1 MGVYLKIILKYM
13 VTNVKERKT
22 RTAVMLLSIL
32 LSAALLFVSFSI
44 GASYESAQR
53 KMARG
58 MAGSATLSV
67 TRSDGGI
74 KDGILPE
81 LSSIHAS
88 VGMVEGTALYSENG
102 YYETIDLIA
111 ADLRKLSKINPPRLV
126 NGGDIS
132 DFSGSQVILPD
143 RFTSKYGIKKG
154 DTITLQVGETPISFT
169 VAEIAAYDTV
179 FLRHTRGATALVP
192 LSTLSGLLDQTE
204 GYTEILVEPA
214 KGVTTAELK
223 NELAAMLPSE
233 EYQVSEVINE
243 AQIEADA
250 RQKSMPF
257 FLISFFS
264 LTMSVFIIYGSYK
277 VITLD
282 RLPVI
287 GTFRS
292 IGATQKAVT
301 GILLLESMLY
311 GVIGG
316 LIGIPAGILVLKL
329 ILRGMGESISQGIEI
344 PVVISPFSILL
355 SFAAAVTVSL
365 LSAWLPVR
373 RASRLPI
380 KDVVLGSVEERTVP
394 RRIIVMGGVILFAV
408 SMILPKLA
416 SGKMLYPAGG
426 FSLLGLITATIL
438 MVPLLTNLIC
448 WGLEYLLRAVLG
460 NEGRLAARN
469 MRDNKNV
476 GQNITL
482 LFISISAVI
491 AITVVGNFVTTYV
504 GDVFRD
510 AELQGFADGYMEPQ
524 FVERVKNMEGIEKV
538 LPLHVYKDQMQA
550 DGRTLSRLEATDDL
564 DCYSSMMGLQYTE
577 KGMKEQAVSA
587 FAGQRAILLSE
598 SCMERMGF
606 LAGDTISLTGDTGE
620 NEYRIAGSFKSRATD
635 VEAVIPSSYAVVDFG
650 ASAYDFLAYTAADPE
665 AIMIQIRSLFG
676 ETANWSRTVEEFN
689 EDALSTVG
697 AFLQPMHSL
706 TYFILLMAAVGVI
719 NNLLINYMQKRRST
733 AMYKSV
739 GLSNRQNVKM
749 TLIEGFVSGLI
760 GAVIAIFVSYMEIK
774 TIFLVAGPKIAMAP
788 KLDAVTF
795 LTAGAMGVLVTLIG
809 SVVPII
815 KSRRMKLVEEIK
827 FE

>member
-214 KGVTTAELK
+214 EGVTTAELK

-394 RRIIVMGGVILFAV
+394 RRFIVMGGVILFAV

-448 WGLEYLLRAVLG
+448 WGLEYLLGAVLG

-689 EDALSTVG
+689 EDALSTVS

-815 KSRRMKLVEEIK
+815 KSCRMKLVEEIK

>member
-111 ADLRKLSKINPPRLV
+111 ADLRNLSKINPPRLV

-394 RRIIVMGGVILFAV
+394 RRFIVMGGVILFAV

-448 WGLEYLLRAVLG
+448 WGLEYLLGAVLG

-587 FAGQRAILLSE
+587 FAGQRTILLSE

-689 EDALSTVG
+689 EDALSTVS

-788 KLDAVTF
+788 KLDAGTF
-795 LTAGAMGVLVTLIG
+795 FNRRRYGRAGNTDRLCRSYHKEPQDEAGG
-809 SVVPII
+809 GD
-815 KSRRMKLVEEIK
+815 
-827 FE
+827 

>member
-214 KGVTTAELK
+214 EGVTTAELK

-233 EYQVSEVINE
+233 EYQISEVINE

-301 GILLLESMLY
+301 GILLLESML
-311 GVIGG
+311 
-316 LIGIPAGILVLKL
+316 
-329 ILRGMGESISQGIEI
+329 
-344 PVVISPFSILL
+344 
-355 SFAAAVTVSL
+355 
-365 LSAWLPVR
+365 
-373 RASRLPI
+373 
-380 KDVVLGSVEERTVP
+380 
-394 RRIIVMGGVILFAV
+394 
-408 SMILPKLA
+408 
-416 SGKMLYPAGG
+416 
-426 FSLLGLITATIL
+426 
-438 MVPLLTNLIC
+438 
-448 WGLEYLLRAVLG
+448 
-460 NEGRLAARN
+460 
-469 MRDNKNV
+469 
-476 GQNITL
+476 
-482 LFISISAVI
+482 
-491 AITVVGNFVTTYV
+491 
-504 GDVFRD
+504 
-510 AELQGFADGYMEPQ
+510 
-524 FVERVKNMEGIEKV
+524 
-538 LPLHVYKDQMQA
+538 
-550 DGRTLSRLEATDDL
+550 
-564 DCYSSMMGLQYTE
+564 
-577 KGMKEQAVSA
+577 
-587 FAGQRAILLSE
+587 
-598 SCMERMGF
+598 
-606 LAGDTISLTGDTGE
+606 
-620 NEYRIAGSFKSRATD
+620 
-635 VEAVIPSSYAVVDFG
+635 
-650 ASAYDFLAYTAADPE
+650 
-665 AIMIQIRSLFG
+665 
-676 ETANWSRTVEEFN
+676 
-689 EDALSTVG
+689 
-697 AFLQPMHSL
+697 
-706 TYFILLMAAVGVI
+706 
-719 NNLLINYMQKRRST
+719 
-733 AMYKSV
+733 
-739 GLSNRQNVKM
+739 
-749 TLIEGFVSGLI
+749 
-760 GAVIAIFVSYMEIK
+760 
-774 TIFLVAGPKIAMAP
+774 
-788 KLDAVTF
+788 
-795 LTAGAMGVLVTLIG
+795 
-809 SVVPII
+809 
-815 KSRRMKLVEEIK
+815 
-827 FE
+827 

>member
-1 MGVYLKIILKYM
+1 MKIILKYM

-394 RRIIVMGGVILFAV
+394 RRFIVMGGVILFAV